1 MVEIK
6 SILFCHDFSETA
18 DFAFPYAIL
27 MAEKFSAPLYIIHVV
42 EENFQHWTYMEPF
55 LDGDTLIKIFEEID
69 KKVRAQ
75 LEGICESMAAILDEY
90 YPIIAKG
97 LPFSEI
103 IHTAEEKKIDLI
115 IMGTH
120 GRTGLGRVLFGSV
133 AQRVVRRAACP
144 VLTVRLPEK
153 ESKIS

>member
-6 SILFCHDFSETA
+6 RILFCHDFSETA

-27 MAEKFSAPLYIIHVV
+27 IAEKFSAPLYIIHVV
-42 EENFQHWTYMEPF
+42 EESFQHWTYMEPF
-55 LDGDTLIKIFEEID
+55 FAGDTLVKIFEEIE
-69 KKVRAQ
+69 KKVREQ
-75 LEGICESMAAILDEY
+75 LEDICKSMATMLKGY

-97 LPFSEI
+97 IPFSEI
-103 IHTAEEKKIDLI
+103 IHTANEKKIDLI

-133 AQRVVRRAACP
+133 AQRVVRRATCP
-144 VLTVRLPEK
+144 VLTVRMPAK
-153 ESKIS
+153 ESEGH